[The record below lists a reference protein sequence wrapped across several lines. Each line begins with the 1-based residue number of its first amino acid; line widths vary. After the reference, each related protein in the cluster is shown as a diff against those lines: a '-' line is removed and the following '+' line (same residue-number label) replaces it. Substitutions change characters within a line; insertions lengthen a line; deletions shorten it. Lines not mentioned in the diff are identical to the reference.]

1 MISKK
6 TLILFKN
13 IKKREFHKYV
23 FMEKRHFSLEMREN
37 NRLTRIFQVIFG
49 TLCIAIAIYWLIY
62 NFSAVKSD
70 GTLWITVAFLTGFGA
85 YLIWSGFGYAYK
97 FIEFTDDKIRIRKNS
112 FIPISEV
119 KPDEIEKIEVYPL
132 KVIIKRKSSVA
143 ILLRL
148 GVSNVE
154 RIELIKDEF
163 TRFASD
169 HKIAFELQNEM

>member
-1 MISKK
+1 
-6 TLILFKN
+6 
-13 IKKREFHKYV
+13 
-23 FMEKRHFSLEMREN
+23 MEKKHFSLEMREN
-37 NRLTRIFQVIFG
+37 NRLTMVFQIIFG

-85 YLIWSGFGYAYK
+85 YLVWSGLGYAYK
-97 FIEFTDDKIRIRKNS
+97 FVEFTEHLIRIRKNS
-112 FIPISEV
+112 FLPVVEV
-119 KPDEIEKIEVYPL
+119 KSQDIEKIEIFPL
-132 KVIIKRKSSVA
+132 KVVIKIKSSVT

-148 GVSNVE
+148 GVSNIE

-169 HKIAFELQNEM
+169 HNILFELQNEM